1 MIELR
6 GVRVRGGGGLAQ
18 RNGGAAVRVPGA
30 GRGEARDDHAGGG
43 TGAGDTGRAGGASVS
58 DGAAKML

>member
-18 RNGGAAVRVPGA
+18 RGGGAAVRVPGA
-30 GRGEARDDHAGGG
+30 GRGEARVDHAGGG
-43 TGAGDTGRAGGASVS
+43 QGAGDAGGAGGAGVS
-58 DGAAKML
+58 DGAARVF